1 MRGRFYSLKNYLCH
15 PLDLLNRNMIVYKT
29 PEEIEIMREAAQ
41 IVSRTL
47 GLIAERIEPGVTP
60 LELDTLAEEYIRSQD
75 AIPGFLGLYDFP
87 NTLCISVNEQV
98 VHGIPNDRKLVEGD
112 IISVDCGAIY
122 KGYYG
127 DHAYT
132 FAVGEIDPET
142 KKLLEVTKEC
152 LDLGIAEAKTGNR
165 IGDIGFAIQQHAE
178 KHGYGVVRDLVGHG
192 LGKTMHEEPQV
203 PNYGR
208 RGRGKKIQN
217 GLTIA
222 IEPMINMGT
231 EKVVQLD
238 DNWTIVT
245 EDGKPSAHFEHDI
258 AVVNGKAEVLSTFKF
273 VEEALSKKS

>member
-1 MRGRFYSLKNYLCH
+1 
-15 PLDLLNRNMIVYKT
+15 MIVYKT
-29 PEEIEIMREAAQ
+29 AEEIEIMREAAQ

-47 GLIAERIEPGVTP
+47 GILTPHIKPGTTP
-60 LELDTLAEEYIRSQD
+60 LELDKMAEEYIRSQD

-87 NTLCISVNEQV
+87 NTLCVSVNEQV
-98 VHGIPNDRKLVEGD
+98 VHGIPNDRPLEEGD

-132 FAVGEIDPET
+132 FEVGEVAPEV

-152 LDLGIAEAKTGNR
+152 LYLGIEEAKEGNR
-165 IGDIGFAIQQHAE
+165 IGDIGFAIQQHVE

-192 LGKTMHEEPQV
+192 LGKTMHEDPQV

-208 RGRGKKIQN
+208 RGRGKKIKN

-231 EKVVQLD
+231 ERVVQLED
-238 DNWTIVT
+238 KWTIVT
-245 EDGKPSAHFEHDI
+245 ADGKPSAHFEHDI
-258 AVVNGKAEVLSTFKF
+258 AVIDGKPEILSTFKYI
-273 VEEALSKKS
+273 EEALAKK

>member
-1 MRGRFYSLKNYLCH
+1 MSFLEKI
-15 PLDLLNRNMIVYKT
+15 MIKYKT
-29 PEEIEIMREAAQ
+29 PQEIEIMREAAQ

-47 GLIAERIEPGVTP
+47 GLVAKHMKPGVTP
-60 LELDTLAEEYIRSQD
+60 KFLDKLAEEYIRSQN
-75 AIPGFLGLYDFP
+75 AIPGFLGLYGCP
-87 NTLCISVNEQV
+87 STLLISVNEQV
-98 VHGIPNDRKLVEGD
+98 VHGLPTDRPFQDGD
-112 IISVDCGAIY
+112 IVSVDCGSVY

-132 FAVGEIDPET
+132 FEIGDVKPEV

-152 LDLGIAEAKTGNR
+152 LYLGIEQATIANR
-165 IGDIGFAIQQHAE
+165 IEDIGWAIQQHAE

-192 LGKTMHEEPQV
+192 LGKELHEEPQV

-231 EKVVQLD
+231 EKVKTLD
-238 DNWTIVT
+238 DQWTIVT
-245 EDGKPSAHFEHDI
+245 ADGMPSAHFEHDI
-258 AVVNGKAEVLSTFKF
+258 AVVDGEPVILSTFDF
-273 VEEALSKKS
+273 IYEALGK